1 MKENEGV
8 SAEGEDVWASLL
20 RPVPKHSC
28 YSHEADKGVLDRER
42 GGGTSTNLIQPGR
55 VSLNTFWVVS
65 KVKLSETW
73 LSRKS

>member
-8 SAEGEDVWASLL
+8 GAEIEDVRVSLL
-20 RPVPKHSC
+20 RPVPKRSC
-28 YSHEADKGVLDRER
+28 YSHEADKGVLGQRE
-42 GGGTSTNLIQPGR
+42 GGETSTILIQPGR

-65 KVKLSETW
+65 KVELSETW